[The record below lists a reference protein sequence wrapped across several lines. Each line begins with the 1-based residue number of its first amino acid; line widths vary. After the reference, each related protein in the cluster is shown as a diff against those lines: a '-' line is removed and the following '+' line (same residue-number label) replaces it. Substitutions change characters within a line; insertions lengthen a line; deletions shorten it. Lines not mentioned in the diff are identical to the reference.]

1 MKSADA
7 PKDRGRLYKA
17 RRQIRYTFL
26 IIQKAGLG
34 IFLHQLRRQFYSRT
48 IFLGLEK
55 LLGEGASS
63 PPSSDKY
70 RLALASPAD
79 IDEFFEKMEHETKEL
94 RYELLARKWF
104 YECGFH
110 NCYVVRTTDT
120 NELCHVRWMV
130 TSQDNEVIDASFQNR
145 LPRLK
150 KDEVLME
157 NIFTFKEYRAK
168 GITTSIG
175 LQMAEIARKQG
186 FRRIMAY
193 VAEDNIPSLR
203 ACKTQGFQVF
213 EKILERHV
221 LFRATRKT
229 IEEISPSVPILIA

>member
-1 MKSADA
+1 M
-7 PKDRGRLYKA
+7 
-17 RRQIRYTFL
+17 
-26 IIQKAGLG
+26 
-34 IFLHQLRRQFYSRT
+34 
-48 IFLGLEK
+48 
-55 LLGEGASS
+55 GEGASYSLS
-63 PPSSDKY
+63 PGNYK
-70 RLALASPAD
+70 LALASPAD
-79 IDEFFEKMEHETKEL
+79 IDEFFEKMERETKEC

-120 NELCHVRWMV
+120 NALCHVRWMV
-130 TSQDNEVIDASFQNR
+130 TSPDNSIIDASFKDR

-150 KDEVLME
+150 EDEALME

-168 GITTSIG
+168 GITISIG

-186 FRRIMAY
+186 IRRIMAY

-213 EKILERHV
+213 EKVLERHV
-221 LFRATRKT
+221 LFHARRQT
-229 IEEISPSVPILIA
+229 IEELSPSIPIPIAQKDTPTSSSSTTTDYSSYDSGAP